1 MEKKKSVYVF
11 LQMWPKCHLAPK
23 SLLCA
28 ALEAVRPRPWRWR
41 VSRLQTVRRPSS
53 QLLGVS
59 RRRGRRRL
67 RALRGAH
74 LVRRMCRDAGGAA
87 GVKPCLERRVRLPLR
102 CAERG
107 DSPAPAA
114 RHTRA
119 LRRRERQGSRRGRG
133 AERRPRRRLPR
144 GPDARLPCVQDG
156 VRGL

>member
-1 MEKKKSVYVF
+1 M
-11 LQMWPKCHLAPK
+11 
-23 SLLCA
+23 
-28 ALEAVRPRPWRWR
+28 
-41 VSRLQTVRRPSS
+41 RRPSS

-59 RRRGRRRL
+59 RRRGRRRV
-67 RALRGAH
+67 RALRGAY
-74 LVRRMCRDAGGAA
+74 LVRRLRRDAGGAA
-87 GVKPCLERRVRLPLR
+87 GGESFVDRGVRLPLR

-144 GPDARLPCVQDG
+144 GPDARLPYVQDG